1 MIAQKYKFLNILIKL
16 MTIVS
21 VVFAGFVLKFGFY
34 F

>member
-1 MIAQKYKFLNILIKL
+1 LNILIKF

-21 VVFAGFVLKFGFY
+21 VVFVGFIVKFGFY